1 MAIEIVLFPSNMVV
15 FHRFR
20 MFISWHQL
28 GYHHV
33 LKSRSITANME
44 LQALP
49 GSSRYSFTQVVIW
62 KIKQLDTQSRLK
74 KPNQVGSTS
83 DVLIIWYST
92 RTKSKRVIRSDLIIP
107 INNPIKNPMILPS
120 HEESH
125 EESLCWISRETGR
138 IILHQAYQLD
148 IAWFL
153 QSLPELQMKLSIH
166 SPGHF
171 KDPHGMVPAIQN
183 VSDTKLKKI
192 PQWGFL
198 AS

>member
-1 MAIEIVLFPSNMVV
+1 MAIEKVLFPSNMVI

-92 RTKSKRVIRSDLIIP
+92 RKKIQMCHPIRSH
-107 INNPIKNPMILPS
+107 NS
-120 HEESH
+120 HRESH
-125 EESLCWISRETGR
+125 QES
-138 IILHQAYQLD
+138 HD
-148 IAWFL
+148 IAIPWRITWRIAMLNFKRNWPNHTSP
-153 QSLPELQMKLSIH
+153 SLSAWYSL
-166 SPGHF
+166 
-171 KDPHGMVPAIQN
+171 
-183 VSDTKLKKI
+183 I
-192 PQWGFL
+192 PPIPTGIADETINPLPWSL
-198 AS
+198 